1 MTNNKQDK
9 KLKTKKRIGC
19 ACCSFLL
26 LQLLVVLILIACL
39 FIRCSKDVKVRA
51 MYDRF
56 SSRPVASAN
65 VTIKHIEHQLFKD
78 GQFFYT
84 HDHIVRGVTDED
96 GYVTFPDQPYGVFD
110 KLFYSNRGLYIKAT
124 KGQKY
129 GESDYHFYD
138 HGPETPFYVY
148 LNHEKAIKERNMIV
162 VLNYCHGSVGKMV
175 MSTSSL
181 RQHGFTVK
189 EIPTVEDVNVDTL
202 RAALRGYNCQ
212 FWIISDTNPH
222 MSQELYNLVYD
233 HFNRGKGV
241 FIWSDN
247 DPFYADSNVMLAHLF
262 GSNMSGS
269 YWGQQTLDK
278 QVGDARLGIVEHPI
292 TRNIDHLYEGNTI
305 SHVEMTRQLKPLLY
319 STDGNVVTAYYDDG
333 KKRALI
339 DGGFTRLYNDYWTED
354 TERFVVN
361 CAMWLGFRE

>member
-9 KLKTKKRIGC
+9 KSKTKKRIGC

-26 LQLLVVLILIACL
+26 LLLLVVLILIACL

-110 KLFYSNRGLYIKAT
+110 KLFYSNREFYIRAT
-124 KGQKY
+124 KDQKY

-162 VLNYCHGSVGKMV
+162 ILKYCHDAGFNLYDP
-175 MSTSSL
+175 TNAL
-181 RQHGFTVK
+181 RQHGFTIR
-189 EIPTVEDVNVDTL
+189 EIPITEYVNIDTL

-212 FWIISDTNPH
+212 FWIIADNQPH
-222 MSQELYNLVYD
+222 MSPELYDLVYE
-233 HFNRGKGV
+233 HFNRGKGI

-247 DPFYADSNVMLAHLF
+247 DPYYADSNVMLDHLF
-262 GSNMSGS
+262 GSRMSGN
-269 YWGQQTLDK
+269 YEGQQTLAK
-278 QVGDARLGIVEHPI
+278 QVNGANLGIVEHPI
-292 TRNIDHLYEGNTI
+292 TRNIDHLYEGVTI

-319 STDGNVVTAYYDDG
+319 SSDGNVVTAYYDDG

-339 DGGFTRLYNDYWTED
+339 DGGFTRLYVNWNSETEQ
-354 TERFVVN
+354 FIVS